1 MGNPVLFSNHSRPLF
16 RYGGGGG
23 GRVFLRY
30 QQLECGN
37 YDAIIAYG
45 GPSNGGVRGLI
56 GGAGTITHFVIRE
69 NATAVGLEMEMKM
82 LFLSSLLLLL
92 IHNNNT

>member
-1 MGNPVLFSNHSRPLF
+1 M
-16 RYGGGGG
+16 
-23 GRVFLRY
+23 FLRY

-69 NATAVGLEMEMKM
+69 NATAVGLEMKMIMKMKM

>member
-1 MGNPVLFSNHSRPLF
+1 M
-16 RYGGGGG
+16 
-23 GRVFLRY
+23 FLRY

-69 NATAVGLEMEMKM
+69 NDTVVGSVIELLEIMIMI
-82 LFLSSLLLLL
+82 L
-92 IHNNNT
+92 